1 MKEKTKQKLNNAKEY
16 IVEHKA
22 DIITYCATTAA
33 AVLIGRACGAMIG
46 KYIGMTNAAAYQRG
60 WQNGVIDCHNRILS
74 DNIYKPEV
82 VKALIDFQQKYT
94 K

>member
-1 MKEKTKQKLNNAKEY
+1 MKEKTKQKLNDTKEY

-22 DIITYCATTAA
+22 DIIAYCATTAA

-46 KYIGMTNAAAYQRG
+46 KYIHTTNVAAYKQG
-60 WQNGVIDCHNRILS
+60 WQHGMSDCHDRMLS
-74 DNIYKPEV
+74 DNVDKPEV
-82 VKALIDFQQKYT
+82 VKALVDFQDKYT

>member
-46 KYIGMTNAAAYQRG
+46 KYIGRANAAAYQRG
-60 WQNGVIDCHNRILS
+60 WQTGVTDCHDRMLS
-74 DNIYKPEV
+74 DNVDKPEV
-82 VKALIDFQQKYT
+82 VKALVDFQQKYT

>member
-16 IVEHKA
+16 IVEHKD

-46 KYIGMTNAAAYQRG
+46 KYIVMTNAAAYQRG
-60 WQNGVIDCHNRILS
+60 WQNGVTDCHDRMLS
-74 DNIYKPEV
+74 DNVDKPEV
-82 VKALIDFQQKYT
+82 VKALVDFQHKYT

>member
-46 KYIGMTNAAAYQRG
+46 KYIGMTNAAAYANG
-60 WQNGVIDCHNRILS
+60 WQNGVIACHNRILS
-74 DNIYKPEV
+74 DNVYNPEV
-82 VKALIDFQQKYT
+82 VKALIDFQHKYT